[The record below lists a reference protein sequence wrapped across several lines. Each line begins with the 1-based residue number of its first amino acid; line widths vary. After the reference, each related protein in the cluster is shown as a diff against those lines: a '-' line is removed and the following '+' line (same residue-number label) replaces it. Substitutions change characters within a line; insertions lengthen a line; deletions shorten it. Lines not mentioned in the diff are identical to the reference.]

1 MTRYELIE
9 KIRQRKKEIGI
20 TVNNLAQLSGIGVR
34 TVHRLLSGD
43 DVKLSTVEKITETMG
58 LDLAGNTIVPLDR
71 LRKQRARQKARYLAT
86 LVQGTSTLEKQ
97 GLDPKGIDLVIKLF
111 EDALLHGQY
120 RNRLWVA

>member
-1 MTRYELIE
+1 MTRYEFIE

-20 TVNNLAQLSGIGVR
+20 TVDNLAQLSGIGVR

-97 GLDPKGIDLVIKLF
+97 GLDSRGIDQIIKLF
-111 EDALLHGQY
+111 EDALLYGQY

>member
-1 MTRYELIE
+1 MTRYELIK
-9 KIRQRKKEIGI
+9 KIRQRKKEMGI
-20 TVNNLAQLSGIGVR
+20 TVDNLAQLSGIGVR

-58 LDLAGNTIVPLDR
+58 LDLAGNTIVPLNK
-71 LRKQRARQKARYLAT
+71 LREQRARQKALHLAT

-97 GLDPKGIDLVIKLF
+97 GLNPKGIDQVIKLF
-111 EDALLHGQY
+111 EHALLNGQY

>member
-20 TVNNLAQLSGIGVR
+20 TVDNLAQLSGIGVR

-58 LDLAGNTIVPLDR
+58 LDLAGNTIIPLDR

-97 GLDPKGIDLVIKLF
+97 GLDPKGIDQIIKLF
-111 EDALLHGQY
+111 EDTLLYGQY